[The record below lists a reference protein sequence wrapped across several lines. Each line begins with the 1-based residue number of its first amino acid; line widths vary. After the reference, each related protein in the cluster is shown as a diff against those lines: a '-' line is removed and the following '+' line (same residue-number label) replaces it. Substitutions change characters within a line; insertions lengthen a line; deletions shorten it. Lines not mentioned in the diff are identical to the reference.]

1 LSTIESP
8 QLSNPRHEYPGYR
21 FMKISRAEVEH
32 IADLARLE
40 LGEREIEQLQDELSQ
55 ILEYV
60 EQLNELDTTDVLPTS
75 HVVVKGDVLCEDKAR
90 PSLQREDVLANA
102 PRAQEGFFRV
112 HAIFEKGEQ

>member
-1 LSTIESP
+1 M
-8 QLSNPRHEYPGYR
+8 YPGKR
-21 FMKISRAEVEH
+21 LVNISRTEVEH

-40 LGEREIEQLQDELSQ
+40 LSESEIERLQSDLSQ

-75 HVVVKGDVLCEDKAR
+75 HVVIKRDVLSEDKTR
-90 PSLQREDVLANA
+90 PSFPREEILANA

-112 HAIFEKGEQ
+112 HAVFEEGQE

>member
-1 LSTIESP
+1 
-8 QLSNPRHEYPGYR
+8 
-21 FMKISRAEVEH
+21 MKISRAEVEH

-40 LGEREIEQLQDELSQ
+40 LTEGEIEQLQSDLSQ

-75 HVVVKGDVLCEDKAR
+75 HVVVKGDVLSEDRVR
-90 PSLQREDVLANA
+90 PSFPREEILTNA

-112 HAIFEKGEQ
+112 HAIFEEGGE

>member
-1 LSTIESP
+1 
-8 QLSNPRHEYPGYR
+8 
-21 FMKISRAEVEH
+21 MKISRAEVEH

-40 LGEREIEQLQDELSQ
+40 LTEGEIEQLQSDMSQ

-75 HVVVKGDVLCEDKAR
+75 HVVVKGDVLSEDRVR
-90 PSLQREDVLANA
+90 PSFPREEILTNA

-112 HAIFEKGEQ
+112 HAIFEEGGE